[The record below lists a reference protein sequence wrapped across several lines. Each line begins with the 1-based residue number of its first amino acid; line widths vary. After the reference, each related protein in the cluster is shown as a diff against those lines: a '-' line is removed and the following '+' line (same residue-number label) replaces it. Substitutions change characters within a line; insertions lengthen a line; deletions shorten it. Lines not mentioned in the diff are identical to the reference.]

1 MPKLVRLNLGE
12 IVAKKSTEI
21 SLRWMAGAV
30 WRDKSREMRAIWPA
44 AMELPSARRERGG
57 RSLVFLQGFGARFR
71 VTLNDE

>member
-12 IVAKKSTEI
+12 TIAKKGMEI

-30 WRDKSREMRAIWPA
+30 WRDKSREMRAIWLA
-44 AMELPSARRERGG
+44 AMELSSARRERRG
-57 RSLVFLQGFGARFR
+57 RSLVFLQGFRARFR